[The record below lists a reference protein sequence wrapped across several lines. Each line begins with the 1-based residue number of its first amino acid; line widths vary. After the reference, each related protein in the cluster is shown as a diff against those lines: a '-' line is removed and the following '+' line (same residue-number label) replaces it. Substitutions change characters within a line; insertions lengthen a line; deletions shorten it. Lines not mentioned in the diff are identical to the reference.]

1 MAQQRFYFDTS
12 IFIDYYENRNDTFR
26 PLGEWAFKLLQ
37 LIQSENHTLLVSDRV
52 LAELSSYY
60 KEDEIK
66 LLLKPF
72 WAAITM
78 ITATAIN
85 VKEAA
90 QIACERNL
98 PKGDAIH
105 ALLAKEHNAILISRD
120 RHFEQ
125 LRDIANI
132 RKPEEII

>member
-1 MAQQRFYFDTS
+1 MAQQRFYLDTS
-12 IFIDYYENRNDTFR
+12 IFIDYFENRSDHFR
-26 PLGEWAFKLLQ
+26 PLGELAFRLLDF
-37 LIQSENHTLLVSDRV
+37 IRSKNHALLVSDKV
-52 LAELSSYY
+52 FAELSSYY
-60 KEDEIK
+60 KEDDIK

-72 WAAITM
+72 WAAIVM
-78 ITATAIN
+78 ITATATN
-85 VKEAA
+85 VKEAV

-105 ALLAKEHNAILISRD
+105 ALLAREHNAILIARD